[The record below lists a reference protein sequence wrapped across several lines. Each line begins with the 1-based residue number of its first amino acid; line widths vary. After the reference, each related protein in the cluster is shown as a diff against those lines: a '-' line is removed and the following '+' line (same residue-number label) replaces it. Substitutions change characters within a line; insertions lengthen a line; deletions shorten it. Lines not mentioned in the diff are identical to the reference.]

1 MLQQHRNILILSIW
15 SCLTVGLVACEE
27 SGSAAA
33 ESKPEAAKPAAAKAE
48 AKSEPA
54 KAAAAASAL
63 SKGTVEAKKAKVGE
77 PAPTFSLPGLDGKLV
92 DLKSYQGKT
101 VVLEW
106 FNPDCPFVKYAYG
119 DGPLKTMAKEQVAK
133 GVVWLSINSG
143 AQGKQG
149 HGLERNK
156 KAKEEYQMASTIL
169 LDEEGVVGKAY
180 GARTTPHMYIVD
192 KAGVLVY
199 AGALDNAPVGEPKEG
214 ALVKH
219 LEIALGD
226 LAAGKPVAVAE
237 TTPYGCS
244 VKYP

>member
-1 MLQQHRNILILSIW
+1 MLNRNTTTLTFFIALF
-15 SCLTVGLVACEE
+15 LTVGLVACEE
-27 SGSAAA
+27 SGSATA

-54 KAAAAASAL
+54 KAAAAAPAL
-63 SKGTVEAKKAKVGE
+63 PKGTVEAKKAKVGE

-143 AQGKQG
+143 AKGKQG
-149 HGLERNK
+149 HGVERNK

-169 LDEEGVVGKAY
+169 LDEEGIVGKAY

-192 KAGVLVY
+192 KNGVLAY

-219 LEIALGD
+219 LEVALD
-226 LAAGKPVAVAE
+226 EAMAGKPVALAE
-237 TTPYGCS
+237 TSPYGCS